1 MFNKIIDF
9 SVNHRLW
16 VILMLVATLIGSV
29 FIIPQL
35 NLDAFPDV
43 TNVQVAVNT
52 EAPGLAAEEVE
63 QLITY
68 PIEAVMYAMPDVEQ
82 VRSISKTGLSGVT
95 VVFKAGTDI
104 YFARQLVF
112 ERLQAAKE
120 LIPKGVGTPE
130 MGPNTSGLGQVFQY
144 LLITDKE
151 AGYDAMA
158 LRSLNDWV
166 VKLLLM
172 PVDGVTDVLSFG
184 GNVRQYQVN
193 IEPSK
198 LLSYELSQSDIVSAL
213 GNNNSNVGGWY
224 MNRGQEQLVV
234 RGTGWFSGGAAGITD
249 IEQVPVKIVDGT
261 VITVADVAS
270 VELGSEIRQGAAT
283 MTRRAENGDIEVLGE
298 VVSGI
303 VLKRMGANTKST
315 IDGINARLPLI
326 EQALPKGVRFEAFYD
341 QSDLIVKAVNTVVD
355 SLILAF
361 IFIALVLALFL
372 MNLRA
377 TFLVLISI
385 PISIAMTLM
394 IMSYLGLSANLMSLG
409 GIVIAMGM
417 LVDGS
422 VVMVE
427 NMFRHLNRADEAQ
440 LDAATA
446 GNEKGALSIN
456 NESINNAFINSESI
470 DTADNNR
477 KITDS
482 GPGALADKRNA
493 IPLRLKQAGKEVA
506 RPIFFA
512 ATIILVVFMPLFSFE
527 GVEAKL
533 FQPMAISIILAV
545 VSAIF
550 VALIVV
556 PALATYLFKKDVKV
570 RESII
575 LRPLERWYRQALAL
589 AMKHTKVVISSSVL
603 LLLSAITLVPQI
615 GTEFV
620 PELEEGTINL
630 RVTLAPSSSLTTALQ
645 VAPILEKMLLTFP
658 EVEYAL
664 SRMGRAE
671 IGGDPEPVNN
681 IEIYIGLKP
690 VNEWTSATNRDELQR
705 LMALKLEQFPG
716 LLLNFS
722 QPIATRVDELLS
734 GVKAQLAVKL
744 FGPDLDVLASKG
756 QEIETAIKAV
766 EGARDVAMEQI
777 VGEAQLVIKPD
788 RQQLSRFGFSV
799 ADVMDLVK
807 NGIGGTTAGQVIN
820 GNERYDIYVRLQEKS
835 RNNRDVIADLRL
847 QSPTGAWVRLG
858 DIADISLASGPPQV
872 RRDDVQRRVVIQA
885 NVQGRDMGSVVT
897 DIRAAIAASVDLPA
911 GYSVVI
917 GGQFENQQR
926 AQARLAIVLPVS
938 LGLIALLLYFA
949 FGSSGQALLIL
960 VTVPLAVIGGV
971 FSLYFSGQY
980 LSVPSSVGFITLFG
994 VAVLNG
1000 VVMVESINQR
1010 IKAGLVVSKAVF
1022 EGATSRLRPVLMTA
1036 ITSALG
1042 LIPMLMSNGV
1052 GAEIQRPLASVIVGG
1067 LVTATLLTLFVLPV
1081 LFSWFSKEKIAQLT
1095 H

>member
-1 MFNKIIDF
+1 M
-9 SVNHRLW
+9 
-16 VILMLVATLIGSV
+16 LMLVATLVGSV
-29 FIIPQL
+29 FIIPKL

-95 VVFKAGTDI
+95 VVFKEGTDI

-120 LIPKGVGTPE
+120 LIPAGVGTPE

-144 LLITDKE
+144 LLIADKD

-158 LRSLNDWV
+158 LRSLNDWI
-166 VKLLLM
+166 VKLLVM

-184 GNVRQYQVN
+184 GDVRQYQVN

-198 LLSYELSQSDIVSAL
+198 LLSYELTQADIVTAL
-213 GNNNSNVGGWY
+213 DNNNSNVGGWY
-224 MNRGQEQLVV
+224 MNRGQEQLVI
-234 RGTGWFSGGAAGITD
+234 RGTGWFSGGEAGITD
-249 IEQVPVKIVDGT
+249 ISQVPVKTVAGT
-261 VITVADVAS
+261 VITVADVAT
-270 VELGSEIRQGAAT
+270 VELGSEIRQGAVT
-283 MTRRAENGDIEVLGE
+283 MTRRTENGDTESLGE

-303 VLKRMGANTKST
+303 VLKRMGANTKAT
-315 IDGINARLPLI
+315 IDGINARIPLI
-326 EQALPKGVRFEAFYD
+326 EQALPKGVRFEPFYD
-341 QSDLIVKAVNTVVD
+341 QSDLIVKAVSTVVD

-361 IFIALVLALFL
+361 IFISIVLALFL

-385 PISIAMTLM
+385 PISIAITLM

-409 GIVIAMGM
+409 GIAVAIGM

-427 NMFRHLNRADEAQ
+427 NMFKHLNRSDEAHITGVI
-440 LDAATA
+440 AK
-446 GNEKGALSIN
+446 N
-456 NESINNAFINSESI
+456 
-470 DTADNNR
+470 DN
-477 KITDS
+477 
-482 GPGALADKRNA
+482 GG

-506 RPIFFA
+506 RPVFFA
-512 ATIILVVFMPLFSFE
+512 ASIILVVFMPLFSFE

-545 VSAIF
+545 ISAIF

-556 PALATYLFKKDVKV
+556 PAMATYLFTKGVTE

-575 LRPLERWYRQALAL
+575 LRPLDRWYRKSLAI
-589 AMKHTKVVISSSVL
+589 AMKRTKLVIASSVIL
-603 LLLSAITLVPQI
+603 LLAAIALVPQI

-630 RVTLAPSSSLTTALQ
+630 RATLAPSSSLETALQ
-645 VAPILEKMLLTFP
+645 VAPILEEKLMAFP
-658 EVEYAL
+658 EVEYTL

-690 VNEWTSATNRDELQR
+690 VSEWTSANDRYELQR
-705 LMALKLEQFPG
+705 LMEIELEQFPG

-734 GVKAQLAVKL
+734 GVKAQLAIKL
-744 FGPDLDVLASKG
+744 FGPDLATLASKG
-756 QEIETAIKAV
+756 QEIAAEIKAV
-766 EGARDVAMEQI
+766 EGARDIAMEQI
-777 VGEAQLVIKPD
+777 VGEAQLVIKPN
-788 RQQLSRFGFSV
+788 RQQLSRYGFSV
-799 ADVMDLVK
+799 GDVMNVVK

-835 RNNRDVIADLRL
+835 RNNREVIAELRL

-858 DIADISLASGPPQV
+858 DIADISLESGPPQV

-885 NVQGRDMGSVVT
+885 NVQGRDMGSVVA
-897 DIRAAIAASVDLPA
+897 DIRRVIGANVDLPA

-949 FGSSGQALLIL
+949 FGSTGQAMLIL
-960 VTVPLAVIGGV
+960 VNVPLAIIGGI
-971 FSLYFSGQY
+971 FSLYISGQY

-1010 IKAGLVVSKAVF
+1010 IQDGLAISEAVF

-1081 LFSWFSKEKIAQLT
+1081 LFSWFSKAKITELT
-1095 H
+1095 NR

>member
-1 MFNKIIDF
+1 MFNKIIDWSINNRLLVIIALIATMAA
-9 SVNHRLW
+9 SVM
-16 VILMLVATLIGSV
+16 VI
-29 FIIPQL
+29 PKL

-68 PIEAVMYAMPDVEQ
+68 PIEAVMYALPDVEQ

-95 VVFKAGTDI
+95 VVFKEGTDI

-120 LIPKGVGTPE
+120 LIPQGVGTPA

-144 LLITDKE
+144 LLIANKDSGFDSMT
-151 AGYDAMA
+151 
-158 LRSLNDWV
+158 LRSLNDWI
-166 VKLLLM
+166 VKLLIM

-198 LLSYELSQSDIVSAL
+198 LLSYELTQDDIVTAL
-213 GNNNSNVGGWY
+213 DSNNTNVGGWY
-224 MNRGQEQLVV
+224 MNRGQEQLVI
-234 RGTGWFSGGAAGITD
+234 RGTGWFNSGEAGLAD
-249 IEQVPVKIVDGT
+249 IRQVPVKTVDGT
-261 VITVADVAS
+261 VVTIDDVAKVS
-270 VELGSEIRQGAAT
+270 LGSQIRQGAVT
-283 MTRRAENGDIEVLGE
+283 MTRRDDQGNIENLGE

-303 VLKRMGANTKST
+303 VLKRMGANTKAT
-315 IDGINARLPLI
+315 IDGINARIPMI
-326 EQALPKGVRFEAFYD
+326 NQALPEGVRFEPFYD
-341 QSDLIVKAVNTVVD
+341 QADLITKAVDTVVQA
-355 SLILAF
+355 LALAF
-361 IFIALVLALFL
+361 IFIAIVLALFL

-385 PISIAMTLM
+385 PISIAIALM
-394 IMSYLGLSANLMSLG
+394 VMSWMGLSANLMSLG
-409 GIVIAMGM
+409 GIAVAIGM

-427 NMFRHLNRADEAQ
+427 NMFKHLNRPDPTHYKNAQARTLGAD
-440 LDAATA
+440 A
-446 GNEKGALSIN
+446 GSHI
-456 NESINNAFINSESI
+456 S
-470 DTADNNR
+470 
-477 KITDS
+477 DS
-482 GPGALADKRNA
+482 HDVEHDKA
-493 IPLRLKQAGKEVA
+493 GIPLRLKEAGKEVA
-506 RPIFFA
+506 RPVFFA
-512 ATIILVVFMPLFSFE
+512 ASIILVVFTPLFSFE

-533 FQPMAISIILAV
+533 FQPMATSIILAV
-545 VSAIF
+545 ISAIL
-550 VALIVV
+550 VALFVV
-556 PALATYLFKKDVKV
+556 PALATFMFNKGVKE
-570 RESII
+570 RESFV
-575 LRPLERWYRQALAL
+575 LKPLDKLYRKGLKA
-589 AMKHTKVVISSSVL
+589 AMKHTKVVIIASL
-603 LLLSAITLVPQI
+603 LLLVGAASLIPQI

-630 RVTLAPSSSLTTALQ
+630 RATLAPSASLETALS
-645 VAPILEKMLLTFP
+645 VAPILEQKLMEFP
-658 EVEYAL
+658 EVEYTL
-664 SRMGRAE
+664 SRIGRAE

-690 VNEWTSATNRDELQR
+690 VSQWTSAENRVELQG
-705 LMALKLEQFPG
+705 LMEEKLEQFPG

-734 GVKAQLAVKL
+734 GVKAQLAIKL
-744 FGPDLDVLASKG
+744 FGPELDMLASKG
-756 QEIETAIKAV
+756 QEIEAAIKQI
-766 EGARDVAMEQI
+766 EGTRDVALEQI
-777 VGEAQLVIKPD
+777 AGEAQLVIKPK
-788 RQQLSRFGFSV
+788 RQQLSRFGLSV
-799 ADVMDLVK
+799 GDVMEVVK
-807 NGIGGTTAGQVIN
+807 NGIGGVSAGQIIN
-820 GNERYDIYVRLQEKS
+820 GNERYDIYVRIEEKYRDNQEA
-835 RNNRDVIADLRL
+835 IADLRI

-858 DIADISLASGPPQV
+858 DIATVSFESGPPQV

-885 NVQGRDMGSVVT
+885 NVQGRDMGSVVS
-897 DIRAAIAASVDLPA
+897 DIRAVIDSKVDLPA

-926 AQARLAIVLPVS
+926 AQQRLAVVVPLS
-938 LGLIALLLYFA
+938 LALIALLLYFA
-949 FGSSGQALLIL
+949 FGSVGQAMLIL
-960 VTVPLAVIGGV
+960 VNVPLAVIGGI
-971 FSLYFSGQY
+971 FSLYISGQY

-1000 VVMVESINQR
+1000 VVMVESINQ
-1010 IKAGLVVSKAVF
+1010 LVKDGIDTSKAVF
-1022 EGATSRLRPVLMTA
+1022 DGAVSRLRPVLMTA

-1081 LFSWFSKEKIAQLT
+1081 LYVWFSKAKIKDLRG
-1095 H
+1095 